1 MSLAHDVAEP
11 LYLQIKGLILS
22 EIKAGKYTA
31 HQRLPSER
39 ELSAAYGVSRM
50 TVRQAVVDLQ
60 HSGAVYARVGKGTF
74 VAAPKIDQQLRLVTS
89 FTQEMRERG
98 QQPSSRLL
106 DARIAPA
113 SADVATALELHPGAL
128 VATLARV
135 RLSNDQALAIETAYL
150 PADLF
155 PGLLNHDF
163 SRESLY
169 EVLARD
175 YGLTLI
181 AASQTIEAALAQQSE
196 LALLDVDPPAAVLRM
211 QRVTRTPEGRA
222 VELVRSTYR
231 GDLYQLH
238 SNLEPTAQR

>member
-1 MSLAHDVAEP
+1 MAWL
-11 LYLQIKGLILS
+11 
-22 EIKAGKYTA
+22 
-31 HQRLPSER
+31 
-39 ELSAAYGVSRM
+39 
-50 TVRQAVVDLQ
+50 
-60 HSGAVYARVGKGTF
+60 
-74 VAAPKIDQQLRLVTS
+74 
-89 FTQEMRERG
+89 
-98 QQPSSRLL
+98 
-106 DARIAPA
+106 
-113 SADVATALELHPGAL
+113 
-128 VATLARV
+128 
-135 RLSNDQALAIETAYL
+135 TAYL